1 MPLMFTE
8 KEIRRAIREELRT
21 LVTRYKLKKLN
32 EQKADEKEDQNFDP
46 EGTQLPKGLQKLLDP
61 DISPQKFAQ
70 LDQMLDATGKPA
82 QQALAVAVYALNYA
96 DNNEADAK
104 KLLQKAVQAVPNL
117 LKQADK
123 SGQSTSSEE

>member
-1 MPLMFTE
+1 MFTE

-46 EGTQLPKGLQKLLDP
+46 EGTQLPKGLQKRLDP

-70 LDQMLDATGKPA
+70 LEQMLDATGKPA

-123 SGQSTSSEE
+123 TGQSTSSEE

>member
-1 MPLMFTE
+1 MFTE